1 MFERFAPDSKR
12 AVAAALEIAKRLG
25 AEHVEPEHLLLALA
39 PAGGGAGGPTGR
51 ALAEAG
57 LDAAAI
63 EQAIEQDL
71 VAALETVGVPP
82 SVVASTPVLPRV
94 DRPNFSAPAKQAL
107 EQALQH
113 AVRRGERRLG
123 GEHVLLGLIDP
134 PAVSV
139 GRVLARLDVEPQRL
153 AELVQVEMAAGA

>member
-1 MFERFAPDSKR
+1 MFERFASDSRR
-12 AVAAALEIAKRLG
+12 AVARALEIAMRLG

-39 PAGGGAGGPTGR
+39 SGGAPSGAAAR
-51 ALAEAG
+51 ALGEAG
-57 LDAAAI
+57 LDAASI

-71 VAALETVGVPP
+71 VAALETVGVPA
-82 SVVASTPVLPRV
+82 SVVASTPVHPRA

-107 EQALQH
+107 ERALQH

-123 GEHVLLGLIDP
+123 SEHVLLGLIDP

-139 GRVLARLDVEPQRL
+139 GRVLARLDVAPQRL
-153 AELVQVEMAAGA
+153 AALVQVEMAASG